1 VLGSRRPLC
10 ARAYAFA
17 AGLPAKTRMTS
28 SDKTLAQVP
37 SAILCADWGKEA
49 AKRAVY
55 VADVAGRAVRRVPGR
70 HWSLTGVLVEADRW
84 TSGGAVLVTFDAPLG
99 VPQSYMEAWD
109 KASSGLAPTT
119 FLDLLRRTAVMP
131 DFFEATSAPASW
143 RLERPF
149 FAVPPVAGGRS
160 AYEHA
165 AESLGVTIYRQIDR
179 QTSANSLFIKSGI
192 PGSVGSA
199 TCALWRELAELLT
212 EERTFAVWPFEG
224 DLCPLLATSAV
235 VIGEIYPRAA
245 YATALQSA
253 PPALRPRLSVAKTK
267 PDVRLRAINS
277 LQDAE
282 WVRSLGVTLEDLV
295 DAEGNEDDFDACFT
309 AAALLRCVLERSPIE
324 LVADRAAPAEGGMLG
339 TGSINLDLPERSFGS
354 PQQAWSPLIARG
366 ASRGAVP
373 ARRAPGG
380 VPSREA
386 SPRTYSCPIPGCG
399 KMYRGSRGGWDSHVA
414 SLRIHPSWHPELQ
427 DEADRKQTYRSEFPD
442 FFR

>member
-1 VLGSRRPLC
+1 
-10 ARAYAFA
+10 
-17 AGLPAKTRMTS
+17 
-28 SDKTLAQVP
+28 
-37 SAILCADWGKEA
+37 
-49 AKRAVY
+49 
-55 VADVAGRAVRRVPGR
+55 
-70 HWSLTGVLVEADRW
+70 
-84 TSGGAVLVTFDAPLG
+84 
-99 VPQSYMEAWD
+99 
-109 KASSGLAPTT
+109 
-119 FLDLLRRTAVMP
+119 
-131 DFFEATSAPASW
+131 
-143 RLERPF
+143 
-149 FAVPPVAGGRS
+149 
-160 AYEHA
+160 
-165 AESLGVTIYRQIDR
+165 
-179 QTSANSLFIKSGI
+179 
-192 PGSVGSA
+192 
-199 TCALWRELAELLT
+199 
-212 EERTFAVWPFEG
+212 
-224 DLCPLLATSAV
+224 
-235 VIGEIYPRAA
+235 
-245 YATALQSA
+245 
-253 PPALRPRLSVAKTK
+253 LSVAKTK

-354 PQQAWSPLIARG
+354 
-366 ASRGAVP
+366 
-373 ARRAPGG
+373 RAPGG